1 MAREIKTTLLLD
13 GEQKYKQGL
22 QSLDREL
29 RVMSS
34 QLTMLSSQY
43 DSNAVSMDNV
53 LQRYS
58 LMKEKSETL
67 QNKVDFLKEAVNE
80 SSEAY
85 NKAVQHAEEM
95 AKSHDKNSDEVLK
108 AQNAVKKAEEAMDG
122 YKIRLANAEGQLNRN
137 NQALRN
143 FEIENNLA
151 TDEQKKFEKA
161 MQNLYSDMKLTS
173 AQLNTLSSGY
183 NKNSDSISSLVERH
197 KLMQKQVESSQGKV
211 NELKNA
217 LNRSQNE
224 YDKAVQKAKEMAE
237 AHGENSDEA
246 KLASQAVERA
256 KASVNEYST
265 QLANAENQLNQ
276 NTNSLNEFERENNA
290 LSNPVKKLWTNLKD
304 GVSGAVDSVK
314 NFMTASKAEKFQ
326 MINVAVAKITPSF
339 GEIASKINDVTKLT
353 AQMSLKL
360 TAEIGKV
367 SFKTAEAGVQ
377 AFAVTTEKSLEVSL
391 KAFTAYTENIA
402 KLGTKIGKWAV
413 ETGMSFDSQMST
425 VKALKSSSYDN
436 AEEFEKDMEQL
447 SEKAKELGQT
457 TSFTAT
463 QAGQAMEYMAMAG
476 WSANDILKSTVGVTN
491 LAAASGEDLAMVSDI
506 LTDSMTA
513 LGMKADEDYKDGIS
527 NASHYADVL
536 TAAVTNSNTNIELL
550 GESFKYVAPVAG
562 SLGAKAEDLAVALGL
577 MANSGVKGTQAGN
590 SLKNALVNLVNP
602 TKEQTE
608 AMQELGLIATETVT
622 QFDNEAIEKAQTKV
636 ANKTLDLEKAQISYN
651 DALSKYGENS
661 SQAQKA
667 LLNLQKAENNLA
679 EAQSALTKAQ
689 QGETVSVAGQSL
701 FVDEYGNMKS
711 LSEIMDI
718 LRSNLKAVNVDLVD
732 SEGNVREYDDIIAEL
747 SQTEEGL
754 TQAEQLKNAA
764 VIFGKR
770 NLAGMLSIVN
780 ASDKDY
786 QSLTE
791 SINNCDGA
799 AERMAN
805 IKLDNLQGD
814 ITLLK
819 SNVEG
824 VALSISDKFNP
835 SLRWAVQSASDLVT
849 AFKKDGLSGALKH
862 FSTLIPE
869 ISEGLSKSLPSML
882 GSFMAGINGII
893 ISLVK
898 SVNELL
904 PSFTDKVLPVAIKQF
919 TNLITRLTARMPA
932 LLPNIVE
939 SGLTL
944 FNGLLDSLNTV
955 TTKLI
960 GELPEI
966 VSGIGEKLLNQGFDF
981 LDKSIQL
988 FENLITAIETVAD
1001 LILPKI
1007 PGIIDRIAERLIE
1020 KAPDLLDSALT
1031 LFEKLIESLDNV
1043 AGKLLPKLPELIT
1056 NICDKLIEHI
1066 DDIIDTGF
1074 DLLVGLADG
1083 IVQCIPTLLTKIPE
1097 VITKLVTE
1105 FTKPDN
1111 LSQLIQAGVDLIV
1124 ALAEGLPKTV
1134 TSIAEAVPK
1143 VTKNIIDTI
1152 METDWLQVGKD
1163 IVEGILSGFLDVDF
1177 EMNEYFNEF
1186 GDNWVTGIKEIFG
1199 IHSPS
1204 KLMKDEVGKYLA
1216 LGVGEGFT
1224 DNMKSVS
1231 EKMKKSVPKTFDT
1244 TVNLDAEYRYRQN
1257 VNRMDNALSGNFYPS
1272 DSVTN
1277 NYNTTRN
1284 TPVSI
1289 NITIQNANM
1298 SSPQDVYDL
1307 AEKLGVAMQVYN
1319 TGIGMTQT

>member
-67 QNKVDFLKEAVNE
+67 QNKVDFLKDAVNE
-80 SSEAY
+80 SSEADT
-85 NKAVQHAEEM
+85 KAVQHAEEM

-161 MQNLYSDMKLTS
+161 MQNLDSDMKLTS

-183 NKNSDSISSLVERH
+183 NKNSDSVSSLIERH

-425 VKALKSSSYDN
+425 VASISG
-436 AEEFEKDMEQL
+436 AEGEVFDRL
-447 SEKAKELGQT
+447 SEKAKEMGET
-457 TSFTAT
+457 TSFSAT
-463 QAGQAMEYMAMAG
+463 ESAKALEYMAMAG
-476 WSANDILKSTVGVTN
+476 WKPEEMEVSLEHVIN
-491 LAAASGEDLAMVSDI
+491 LAAASGEELGTVSDI
-506 LTDSMTA
+506 VTDAMTA
-513 LGMKADEDYKDGIS
+513 FGMTANETERF
-527 NASHYADVL
+527 ADVL
-536 TAAVTNSNTNIELL
+536 AKTASNANTNVGIM
-550 GESFKYVAPVAG
+550 GETFQYVAPLAGAMNYSIEDMSVAI
-562 SLGAKAEDLAVALGL
+562 GL
-577 MANSGVKGTQAGN
+577 MANAGVKGSMSGT
-590 SLKNALVNLVNP
+590 ALRNIITNLVQP
-602 TKEQTE
+602 TDEVAA
-608 AMQELGLIATETVT
+608 AMNELG
-622 QFDNEAIEKAQTKV
+622 
-636 ANKTLDLEKAQISYN
+636 IS
-651 DALSKYGENS
+651 
-661 SQAQKA
+661 
-667 LLNLQKAENNLA
+667 
-679 EAQSALTKAQ
+679 LT
-689 QGETVSVAGQSL
+689 
-701 FVDEYGNMKS
+701 
-711 LSEIMDI
+711 
-718 LRSNLKAVNVDLVD
+718 D
-732 SEGNVREYDDIIAEL
+732 SEGNTRTFKEVVGQLRNGFA
-747 SQTEEGL
+747 GL
-754 TQAEQLKNAA
+754 TDTEKASYAA
-764 VIFGKR
+764 TIAGER
-770 NLAGMLSIVN
+770 GMSGLLAIVN
-780 ASDKDY
+780 SSENDFDK
-786 QSLTE
+786 LT
-791 SINNCDGA
+791 SAINDSTGA
-799 AERMAN
+799 AEDMAKVR
-805 IKLDNLQGD
+805 IDNLSGD

-819 SNVEG
+819 SNLEG

-1056 NICDKLIEHI
+1056 NICDKLIENI

-1074 DLLVGLADG
+1074 DLLVGLSDG

-1097 VITKLVTE
+1097 VIKKLVTE

-1177 EMNEYFNEF
+1177 EMNEYINEF

-1224 DNMKSVS
+1224 DNMKYVS

-1257 VNRMDNALSGNFYPS
+1257 VKRIDNALSGNFYPS
-1272 DSVTN
+1272 DNVTN

>member
-122 YKIRLANAEGQLNRN
+122 YKIRLANAESQLNRN

-143 FEIENNLA
+143 FETENNLA

-161 MQNLYSDMKLTS
+161 MQNLDSDMKLTS

-183 NKNSDSISSLVERH
+183 NKNSDSVSSLIERH

-391 KAFTAYTENIA
+391 KVFTAYTENIA

-425 VKALKSSSYDN
+425 VASISG
-436 AEEFEKDMEQL
+436 AEGEVFDRL
-447 SEKAKELGQT
+447 SEKAKEMGET
-457 TSFTAT
+457 TSFSAT
-463 QAGQAMEYMAMAG
+463 ESAKALEYMAMAG
-476 WSANDILKSTVGVTN
+476 WKPEEMEVSLEHVIN
-491 LAAASGEDLAMVSDI
+491 LAAASGEELGTVSDI
-506 LTDSMTA
+506 VTDAMTA
-513 LGMKADEDYKDGIS
+513 FGMTANETERF
-527 NASHYADVL
+527 ADVL
-536 TAAVTNSNTNIELL
+536 AKTASNANTNVGIM
-550 GESFKYVAPVAG
+550 GETFQYVAPLAGAMNYSIEDMSVAI
-562 SLGAKAEDLAVALGL
+562 GL
-577 MANSGVKGTQAGN
+577 MANAGVKGSMSGT
-590 SLKNALVNLVNP
+590 ALRNIITNLVQP
-602 TKEQTE
+602 TDEVAA
-608 AMQELGLIATETVT
+608 AMNELG
-622 QFDNEAIEKAQTKV
+622 
-636 ANKTLDLEKAQISYN
+636 IS
-651 DALSKYGENS
+651 
-661 SQAQKA
+661 
-667 LLNLQKAENNLA
+667 
-679 EAQSALTKAQ
+679 LT
-689 QGETVSVAGQSL
+689 
-701 FVDEYGNMKS
+701 
-711 LSEIMDI
+711 
-718 LRSNLKAVNVDLVD
+718 D
-732 SEGNVREYDDIIAEL
+732 SEGNTRTFKEVVGQLRNGFA
-747 SQTEEGL
+747 GL
-754 TQAEQLKNAA
+754 TDTEKASYAA
-764 VIFGKR
+764 TIAGER
-770 NLAGMLSIVN
+770 GMSGLLAIVN
-780 ASDKDY
+780 SSENDFDK
-786 QSLTE
+786 LT
-791 SINNCDGA
+791 SAINDSTGA
-799 AERMAN
+799 AEDMAKVR
-805 IKLDNLQGD
+805 IDNLSGD

-819 SNVEG
+819 SNLEG

-1257 VNRMDNALSGNFYPS
+1257 VKRIDNALSGNFYPS
-1272 DSVTN
+1272 DNVTN

>member
-143 FEIENNLA
+143 FETENNLA

-161 MQNLYSDMKLTS
+161 MQNLDSDMKLTS

-183 NKNSDSISSLVERH
+183 NKNSDSISSLIERH

-425 VKALKSSSYDN
+425 VASISG
-436 AEEFEKDMEQL
+436 AEGEVFDRL
-447 SEKAKELGQT
+447 SEKAKEMGET
-457 TSFTAT
+457 TSFSAT
-463 QAGQAMEYMAMAG
+463 ESAKALEYMAMAG
-476 WSANDILKSTVGVTN
+476 WKPEEMEVSLEHVIN
-491 LAAASGEDLAMVSDI
+491 LAAASGEELGTVSDI
-506 LTDSMTA
+506 VTDAMTA
-513 LGMKADEDYKDGIS
+513 FGMTANETDRF
-527 NASHYADVL
+527 ADVL
-536 TAAVTNSNTNIELL
+536 AKTASNANTNVGIM
-550 GESFKYVAPVAG
+550 GETFQYVAPLAGAMNYSIEDMSVAI
-562 SLGAKAEDLAVALGL
+562 GL
-577 MANSGVKGTQAGN
+577 MANAGVKGSMSGT
-590 SLKNALVNLVNP
+590 ALRNIITNLVQP
-602 TKEQTE
+602 TDEVAA
-608 AMQELGLIATETVT
+608 AMNELG
-622 QFDNEAIEKAQTKV
+622 
-636 ANKTLDLEKAQISYN
+636 IS
-651 DALSKYGENS
+651 
-661 SQAQKA
+661 
-667 LLNLQKAENNLA
+667 
-679 EAQSALTKAQ
+679 LT
-689 QGETVSVAGQSL
+689 
-701 FVDEYGNMKS
+701 
-711 LSEIMDI
+711 
-718 LRSNLKAVNVDLVD
+718 D
-732 SEGNVREYDDIIAEL
+732 SEGNTRTFKEVVGQLRNGFA
-747 SQTEEGL
+747 GL
-754 TQAEQLKNAA
+754 TDTEKASYAA
-764 VIFGKR
+764 TIAGER
-770 NLAGMLSIVN
+770 GMSGLLAIVN
-780 ASDKDY
+780 SSENDFDK
-786 QSLTE
+786 LT
-791 SINNCDGA
+791 SAINDSTGA
-799 AERMAN
+799 AEDMAKVR
-805 IKLDNLQGD
+805 IDNLSGD

-819 SNVEG
+819 SNLEG

-988 FENLITAIETVAD
+988 FANLITAIETVAD

-1163 IVEGILSGFLDVDF
+1163 IVAGILSGFLDVDF
-1177 EMNEYFNEF
+1177 EMNEYINEF

-1199 IHSPS
+1199 IDSPS

-1257 VNRMDNALSGNFYPS
+1257 VKRIDNALSGNFYPS
-1272 DSVTN
+1272 DNVTN